1 MDIVEINAWYRDF
14 KSKNL
19 LCTED
24 GLESFEVD
32 KIFELWR
39 LLDDNKQTNHIH
51 KEIYW
56 FFVFCKKFNKY
67 LKVTGFWS
75 CGWNYQECMK
85 VFRLIYH
92 RNHLISQIWN
102 TAHTKIF
109 WQGDPKRMRFQ
120 IKWLHWFDRVF
131 FYIIFFVKKITQFLC
146 ELISYSLDGRIQ
158 CSIRF
163 RLITSRQPCIV

>member
-1 MDIVEINAWYRDF
+1 MLDTEISNLKTFCVQRTAWSHLRLIKY
-14 KSKNL
+14 L
-19 LCTED
+19 
-24 GLESFEVD
+24 SFD
-32 KIFELWR
+32 AYWTIT
-39 LLDDNKQTNHIH
+39 NKLITFI
-51 KEIYW
+51 KKW

-158 CSIRF
+158 CSIHNYNLDWGF